1 MTDRQKFISGVSASL
16 GRSVPVA
23 PESIDETAFFESP
36 GDADTRAKE
45 ITQDSTSRS
54 DELMESLK
62 ISAAKNGWNIHS
74 VSDSEYAIGV
84 IQDICDSKGVRS
96 VLTSDHQALNQL
108 NVSAALSLPEG
119 ATIRTTDRELH
130 ENSVEDSKEEAFTAD
145 LGITGVDYGIAE
157 TGTVVIHPKNRVSRL
172 VSLAPPVHI
181 AVIQKG
187 QVLESLDELFA
198 MERHDFLKDDLAG
211 SMNLISGPSK
221 TADIEGT
228 TVTGIHGPLEVHLLI
243 LE

>member
-1 MTDRQKFISGVSASL
+1 MTDRQQFIAGVSESL

-23 PESIDETAFFESP
+23 PESIDETAFFESSSE
-36 GDADTRAKE
+36 AESRAKE

-54 DELMESLK
+54 DELLESLK
-62 ISAAKNGWNIHS
+62 VSATKNGWNIHS
-74 VSDSEYAIGV
+74 VCDPESAIGV
-84 IQDICDSKGVRS
+84 IQDICDSKDVRS
-96 VLTSDHQALNQL
+96 VLTSDHEALNQL
-108 NVSAALSLPEG
+108 NVSTALSLPEG
-119 ATIRTTDRELH
+119 STIRSTDRELH

-157 TGTVVIHPKNRVSRL
+157 TGTVVIHPKNKVSRL

-181 AVIQKG
+181 AVITKG

-198 MERHDFLKDDLAG
+198 MERNDFRKGDLAG